1 MNTLHKFAVLTLS
14 AVLTVCLLAGCG
26 ASASST
32 ASSAASSVA
41 SSVTASEAASSAA
54 SKAQATVEFTVTAA
68 DGSVSS
74 VLLNVTDGEKLS
86 TALAEAGI
94 ISQEEA
100 EAGFVTTVNGE
111 TADYDKDQ
119 AWWCLTDAAGEMTTV
134 GVADI
139 ELHDGDSYAL
149 PTPRGKKP
157 VALHTRVLRLVLS
170 GLMGALL
177 VVSKQAMSGLPNL
190 EPVSLLIILFALEL
204 PRETPGAITVFIL
217 LQGVLYGFGLW
228 WVMYLY
234 VWYLLALLAWLLRRM
249 DNAFF
254 WAVFSG
260 LYGLCFGGLC
270 AAVYLFAK
278 TPAFA
283 LSWWL
288 SGLSYDALHGVGNFV
303 LMLLLYRPLC
313 RALQMAKKQLRV

>member
-74 VLLNVTDGEKLS
+74 VLP
-86 TALAEAGI
+86 EAGI

-139 ELHDGDSYAL
+139 ELHDGDSYAF
-149 PTPRGKKP
+149 TYTKG
-157 VALHTRVLRLVLS
+157 
-170 GLMGALL
+170 
-177 VVSKQAMSGLPNL
+177 
-190 EPVSLLIILFALEL
+190 
-204 PRETPGAITVFIL
+204 
-217 LQGVLYGFGLW
+217 
-228 WVMYLY
+228 
-234 VWYLLALLAWLLRRM
+234 
-249 DNAFF
+249 
-254 WAVFSG
+254 
-260 LYGLCFGGLC
+260 
-270 AAVYLFAK
+270 
-278 TPAFA
+278 
-283 LSWWL
+283 
-288 SGLSYDALHGVGNFV
+288 
-303 LMLLLYRPLC
+303 
-313 RALQMAKKQLRV
+313 

>member
-1 MNTLHKFAVLTLS
+1 MNYLHKFAVLTLS

-41 SSVTASEAASSAA
+41 SSVAASEAASVASA
-54 SKAQATVEFTVTAA
+54 AQATVEFTVTAA

-100 EAGFVTTVNGE
+100 DAGFVTTVNGE

-139 ELHDGDSYAL
+139 ELHDGDSYAF
-149 PTPRGKKP
+149 TYTKG
-157 VALHTRVLRLVLS
+157 
-170 GLMGALL
+170 
-177 VVSKQAMSGLPNL
+177 
-190 EPVSLLIILFALEL
+190 
-204 PRETPGAITVFIL
+204 
-217 LQGVLYGFGLW
+217 
-228 WVMYLY
+228 
-234 VWYLLALLAWLLRRM
+234 
-249 DNAFF
+249 
-254 WAVFSG
+254 
-260 LYGLCFGGLC
+260 
-270 AAVYLFAK
+270 
-278 TPAFA
+278 
-283 LSWWL
+283 
-288 SGLSYDALHGVGNFV
+288 
-303 LMLLLYRPLC
+303 
-313 RALQMAKKQLRV
+313 